1 MSAPPTHAE
10 ELAAATPLDPIAC
23 HAAGTVLSPDGQ
35 SVLLQIVGYHIE
47 HGDTPVLVNI
57 YLHKSLADDL
67 GLVITT
73 QEGAP

>member
-10 ELAAATPLDPIAC
+10 ELAAATTLDPIAC
-23 HAAGTVLSPDGQ
+23 VAAGTLLAPDGTA
-35 SVLLQIVGYHIE
+35 VMLQIVGYHIE

-57 YLHKSLADDL
+57 YFHKSLADEI
-67 GLVITT
+67 GLAITT